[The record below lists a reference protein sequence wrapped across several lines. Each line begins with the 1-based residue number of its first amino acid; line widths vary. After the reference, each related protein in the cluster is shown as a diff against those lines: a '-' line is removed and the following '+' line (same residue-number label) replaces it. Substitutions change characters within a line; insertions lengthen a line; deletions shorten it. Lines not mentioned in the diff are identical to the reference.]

1 MDATMK
7 KTALITGIS
16 GQTGSYLAEHLL
28 EQGYDVHGII
38 RRSSLI
44 KTDRIDHIFDKI
56 TLHYGD
62 LTDKAKKKARSQRK
76 MAIGGVV
83 RDYASEYANYHSSAE
98 QKQNRASRNAA
109 RRIAKNNGQN
119 VTGKDVAHKNGNP
132 KDNRVGNLT
141 TKTASQNR
149 SYPRTKT
156 AGKRNPYA

>member
-1 MDATMK
+1 MAKGVKHYTRDGTVWSGAYHKMPEDSLHSN
-7 KTALITGIS
+7 KTHT
-16 GQTGSYLAEHLL
+16 
-28 EQGYDVHGII
+28 
-38 RRSSLI
+38 
-44 KTDRIDHIFDKI
+44 KTSVK
-56 TLHYGD
+56 LYHYGD

-76 MAIGGVV
+76 MAVGGVV

-132 KDNRVGNLT
+132 KDNRAGNLT

>member
-1 MDATMK
+1 MAKGVKHYTRDGTVWKGAYHKMPDGSLHSN
-7 KTALITGIS
+7 KTHT
-16 GQTGSYLAEHLL
+16 
-28 EQGYDVHGII
+28 
-38 RRSSLI
+38 
-44 KTDRIDHIFDKI
+44 KTSVK
-56 TLHYGD
+56 LYHYGD

-76 MAIGGVV
+76 MAVGGVV

-132 KDNRVGNLT
+132 KDNRAGNLT

>member
-1 MDATMK
+1 MAKGVKHYTRDGTVWSGAYHKMPDGSLHSN
-7 KTALITGIS
+7 KTHT
-16 GQTGSYLAEHLL
+16 
-28 EQGYDVHGII
+28 
-38 RRSSLI
+38 
-44 KTDRIDHIFDKI
+44 KTSVK
-56 TLHYGD
+56 LYHYGD

-76 MAIGGVV
+76 MAVGGVV
-83 RDYASEYANYHSSAE
+83 RDYTSEYANYHSSTE

-132 KDNRVGNLT
+132 KDNRAGNLT

>member
-1 MDATMK
+1 MAKGVKHYTRDGTVWSGAYHKMPDGSLHSN
-7 KTALITGIS
+7 KTHT
-16 GQTGSYLAEHLL
+16 
-28 EQGYDVHGII
+28 
-38 RRSSLI
+38 
-44 KTDRIDHIFDKI
+44 KTSVK
-56 TLHYGD
+56 LYHYGN

-76 MAIGGVV
+76 MAVGGVV

-132 KDNRVGNLT
+132 KDNRAGNLT

>member
-1 MDATMK
+1 MAKGVKHYTRDGTVWSGAYHKMPDGSLHSN
-7 KTALITGIS
+7 KTHT
-16 GQTGSYLAEHLL
+16 
-28 EQGYDVHGII
+28 
-38 RRSSLI
+38 
-44 KTDRIDHIFDKI
+44 KTSVK
-56 TLHYGD
+56 LYHYGD

-76 MAIGGVV
+76 MAVGGVV
-83 RDYASEYANYHSSAE
+83 RDYASEYANYHSSKE

-132 KDNRVGNLT
+132 KDNRASNLT

>member
-1 MDATMK
+1 MAKGVKHYTRDGTVWSGAYHKMPDGSLHSN
-7 KTALITGIS
+7 KTHT
-16 GQTGSYLAEHLL
+16 
-28 EQGYDVHGII
+28 
-38 RRSSLI
+38 
-44 KTDRIDHIFDKI
+44 KTSVK
-56 TLHYGD
+56 LYHYGD

-119 VTGKDVAHKNGNP
+119 ITGKDVAHKNGNP
-132 KDNRVGNLT
+132 KDNRANNLT

>member
-1 MDATMK
+1 MAKGVKHYTRDGTVWKGAYHKMPDGSLHSN
-7 KTALITGIS
+7 KTHT
-16 GQTGSYLAEHLL
+16 
-28 EQGYDVHGII
+28 
-38 RRSSLI
+38 
-44 KTDRIDHIFDKI
+44 KTSVK
-56 TLHYGD
+56 LYHYGD

-76 MAIGGVV
+76 MAVGGAV